1 MFGERLR
8 KMRKTRKLSQEQL
21 SVLTKIDQ
29 SDISKME
36 RGERGISL
44 KQAAV
49 LADALD
55 VSLDYLAGRT
65 NSSKFKKANK
75 KSK

>member
-21 SVLTKIDQ
+21 STLTKIDQ

-44 KQAAV
+44 KQATV

-55 VSLDYLAGRT
+55 ISLDYLAGRT
-65 NSSKFKKANK
+65 NSSKFKKAN
-75 KSK
+75 